1 MTVPRSLNVCD
12 NWTASGLRQEMASD
26 RRQRRVADEVQRL
39 LHYLAE
45 HYTGREEAKDLERS
59 SAGLEEHEIAVEQR
73 RVMRREHQLADKLA
87 RAFQRGLRRAYEAS
101 RAGGN
106 AITLDDRKR
115 DENEMAEALIHFLVG
130 PGLAKST
137 SRETEPMHYQYII
150 SIDWDALARVAQE
163 AQVDLAAL
171 LEDR

>member
-1 MTVPRSLNVCD
+1 M
-12 NWTASGLRQEMASD
+12 
-26 RRQRRVADEVQRL
+26 ADEVRRL

-45 HYTGREEAKDLERS
+45 HYIGREEAKDLERS

-73 RVMRREHQLADKLA
+73 RVLQREHRLADRLA
-87 RAFQRGLRRAYEAS
+87 RPFHRGLRRAYEAS

-130 PGLAKST
+130 LGLAKST
-137 SRETEPMHYQYII
+137 TRETEPMHYQYII
-150 SIDWDALARVAQE
+150 TIDWEALARVAAE
-163 AQVDLAAL
+163 AQVDLATL
-171 LEDR
+171 LEGQ

>member
-1 MTVPRSLNVCD
+1 MDDGGRKH
-12 NWTASGLRQEMASD
+12 
-26 RRQRRVADEVQRL
+26 VADEARRL

-45 HYTGREEAKDLERS
+45 HYIGREEAKDLERS

-73 RVMRREHQLADKLA
+73 RVLQREHRLADKLA
-87 RAFQRGLRRAYEAS
+87 RPFQRGLRRAYEAS

-130 PGLAKST
+130 LGLAKST
-137 SRETEPMHYQYII
+137 TRETEPMHYQYII
-150 SIDWDALARVAQE
+150 TIDWEALARVAAE
-163 AQVDLAAL
+163 AQVDLATL
-171 LEDR
+171 LEGQ